1 MIIDYYN
8 NYINHC
14 KDIENKICDFPNL
27 DAIDPPEPLVERIN
41 NLTES
46 KDSSLDELYN
56 LAKHI
61 IEWDIERR
69 RRLKENERRLKAE
82 AMENERRLK
91 AEVEENE
98 RRLKAEAEENER
110 VAQEQYAKEQFE
122 KYRGH
127 VKPIL
132 ALATYSAIIAPIIN
146 LQFFL
151 LADIFSGLIWLI
163 FYIFCILNLF
173 GFPIFFAIFLHS
185 FALADDD
192 FKLHARI
199 PNFLINIPV
208 FKNIFES
215 LAADSVLWVY
225 NNDHVHNFIC
235 YISGIYF
242 AFLILYKFIF

>member
-14 KDIENKICDFPNL
+14 KNLENKILYFPNL
-27 DAIDPPEPLVERIN
+27 DEIDPPEPLVEKIN
-41 NLTES
+41 NITDS
-46 KDSSLDELYN
+46 KESSLDELYN

-69 RRLKENERRLKAE
+69 RRLKAE
-82 AMENERRLK
+82 A
-91 AEVEENE
+91 EEKE
-98 RRLKAEAEENER
+98 RRLKAEAEEKER
-110 VAQEQYAKEQFE
+110 RLKAEAEEKERIAQEQYAKEKFE
-122 KYRGH
+122 KYRRH

-151 LADIFSGLIWLI
+151 LADIFSGLFWLI

-173 GFPIFFAIFLHS
+173 VFPIFFAPFLS
-185 FALADDD
+185 GIASGDDD
-192 FKLHARI
+192 FKFTERI
-199 PNFLINIPV
+199 PNFLINIPL

-215 LAADSVLWVY
+215 FADDATLWVY
-225 NNDHVHNFIC
+225 YNDHTHKFVG

-242 AFLILYKFIF
+242 GFLILYRFIF